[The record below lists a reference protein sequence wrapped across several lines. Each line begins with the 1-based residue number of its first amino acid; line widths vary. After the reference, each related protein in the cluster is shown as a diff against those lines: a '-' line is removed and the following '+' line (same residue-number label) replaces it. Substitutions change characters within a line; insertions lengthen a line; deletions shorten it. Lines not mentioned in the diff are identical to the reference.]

1 MAPLSQ
7 GSSPNHSDTSTE
19 TTLPSSSPMQA
30 ASRLS
35 NRGDG
40 QSSDRRNGG
49 ADGRVQVI
57 TSKDEPFVIVWA
69 SEAWLQL
76 CGYSRKEVI
85 GRTLD
90 VIEGPQTS
98 EAAYEQLLSVM
109 RAGQAVTLPM
119 VNHTRAGHAFSH
131 MLRVEPLCDTSGA
144 RQCYQVT
151 SADVELHPMPQK
163 SAKTKAEATPSQPSP
178 QPSPSPSPQLRGSGM
193 LARIPSDLKINEML
207 DLFDARD
214 SSILGSEAFAEFA
227 AVDELGGE

>member
-1 MAPLSQ
+1 MDGLQMAPLSQ

-151 SADVELHPMPQK
+151 SADVEFLPAA
-163 SAKTKAEATPSQPSP
+163 STAAEGATSGGLPSP
-178 QPSPSPSPQLRGSGM
+178 FR
-193 LARIPSDLKINEML
+193 DLFDEQDIKINEML
-207 DLFDARD
+207 DLFDVGDPRASPPANPD
-214 SSILGSEAFAEFA
+214 A
-227 AVDELGGE
+227 ASGMADG